1 MEGGLRFIMML
12 ILILGVSTV
21 IAGAVAITLA
31 EFEETTTDVD
41 AINIINNGSDGILT
55 VAEQFP
61 TLGIIGVMIVIIGLL
76 VSVFGYIGMRQIR
89 G

>member
-1 MEGGLRFIMML
+1 MEGGLGFIMML

-31 EFEETTTDVD
+31 QFEDTTTDVD
-41 AINIINNGSDGILT
+41 ALLIINNGSAGIMT
-55 VAEQFP
+55 VSEQFG

-76 VSVFGYIGMRQIR
+76 VSVFGMIGLRQIS

>member
-1 MEGGLRFIMML
+1 MEGGLRFIMSL

-21 IAGAVAITLA
+21 VAGAVAITLA
-31 EFEETTTDVD
+31 EFEETTTDTD
-41 AINIINNGSDGILT
+41 ALLIINNGSEGIMT
-55 VAEQFP
+55 VSEQFN

-76 VSVFGYIGMRQIR
+76 VSVFGVIGMRQIS

>member
-1 MEGGLRFIMML
+1 MEGGLKFIMML
-12 ILILGVSTV
+12 ILFLGVSTV

-31 EFEETTTDVD
+31 EFEDTTTDED
-41 AINIINNGSDGILT
+41 ALRIINNGSQGILT

-76 VSVFGYIGMRQIR
+76 VSVFGVIGMRQVR